1 MNQLLLKRE
10 YDPNTLMLRIKNT
23 RSHRYM
29 KSHLMV
35 MITEKNKNHPSVKI
49 ISVFSF
55 LQILMQGYRREAG
68 ISQKFV

>member
-29 KSHLMV
+29 KSNLMV
-35 MITEKNKNHPSVKI
+35 MITEKNKNQKSVKI
-49 ISVFSF
+49 ISMFSF